1 MNPRGNPAT
10 LTRKGK
16 GRPPGA
22 PNKRTLAQREWAEA
36 LLQSEEY
43 RESAR
48 RRILAGRA
56 SHLEAL
62 FHEATCLPRKSEVHV
77 TASEDLIARLQ
88 AGRARVAADES
99 R

>member
-1 MNPRGNPAT
+1 MRGLKRTAGP
-10 LTRKGK
+10 
-16 GRPPGA
+16 GRPKGSK
-22 PNKRTLAQREWAEA
+22 NKTTLAQREWAEM

-56 SHLEAL
+56 AHLEAL
-62 FHEATCLPRKSEVHV
+62 FHEATCLPRKSEVHHTGSV
-77 TASEDLIARLQ
+77 DLIARIQ
-88 AGRARVAADES
+88 AGRARLASSPDGD

>member
-1 MNPRGNPAT
+1 MAGRVEN

-62 FHEATCLPRKSEVHV
+62 FHEATVLPRKQEVHV
-77 TASEDLIARLQ
+77 TGSLDLVARLQ
-88 AGRARVAADES
+88 SGRDRLRES
-99 R
+99 S